1 MEQDILKLF
10 PERYSC
16 AMDRAQSA
24 PLNLWEIFCC
34 GPAPIHLP
42 PPAEEISGFWLQVG
56 KELATKG

>member
-24 PLNLWEIFCC
+24 PLNLWEL
-34 GPAPIHLP
+34 GSQKDGHR
-42 PPAEEISGFWLQVG
+42 VG
-56 KELATKG
+56 ENGMTNRQDTREYAVSECNLSN